1 MPPNGHIYGMRCTK
15 QQTEQTVSALLE
27 ALRTRQP
34 LAAANLRGMQ
44 DRWEAPAEIDD
55 EAPDLDRDTDVAI
68 ELIGRACRANN
79 AAATA
84 DLLREA
90 AKLLNEIADEVEA

>member
-1 MPPNGHIYGMRCTK
+1 MAHLAAVA
-15 QQTEQTVSALLE
+15 Q
-27 ALRTRQP
+27 RQP
-34 LAAANLRGMQ
+34 LATANLRGMQ

>member
-1 MPPNGHIYGMRCTK
+1 MRP
-15 QQTEQTVSALLE
+15 SFY
-27 ALRTRQP
+27 QP
-34 LAAANLRGMQ
+34 TISLQAAQIAYDNRA
-44 DRWEAPAEIDD
+44 EPEIDD

-90 AKLLNEIADEVEA
+90 AKLLRAIADEVGAA

>member
-1 MPPNGHIYGMRCTK
+1 M
-15 QQTEQTVSALLE
+15 SALLE

-34 LAAANLRGMQ
+34 LATATLPCVSDADPFPG
-44 DRWEAPAEIDD
+44 DD
-55 EAPDLDRDTDVAI
+55 CALDLDGQTDIAI
-68 ELIGRACRANN
+68 ELIGRACRARD

-90 AKLLNEIADEVEA
+90 AKLLRCIADEVAQ

>member
-1 MPPNGHIYGMRCTK
+1 MS
-15 QQTEQTVSALLE
+15 QLLE

-34 LAAANLRGMQ
+34 LATANLRGMQ
-44 DRWEAPAEIDD
+44 DRYEAPPEQDD
-55 EAPDLDRDTDVAI
+55 ALDLDGQTDIAI
-68 ELIGRACRANN
+68 ELIGRACRAHD

-90 AKLLNEIADEVEA
+90 AKLLVCIADEVAQ

>member
-1 MPPNGHIYGMRCTK
+1 M
-15 QQTEQTVSALLE
+15 SALLE

-34 LAAANLRGMQ
+34 LAAANLRGMH
-44 DRWEAPAEIDD
+44 DRWEAPPEVEDD
-55 EAPDLDRDTDVAI
+55 ERDPEAGADVAI

-90 AKLLNEIADEVEA
+90 AKLLNEIADEVDA

>member
-1 MPPNGHIYGMRCTK
+1 MST
-15 QQTEQTVSALLE
+15 LLE

-34 LAAANLRGMQ
+34 LATANLRGMQ
-44 DRWEAPAEIDD
+44 DRWEAPAEVEDD
-55 EAPDLDRDTDVAI
+55 ERDPEAGADVAI

-90 AKLLNEIADEVEA
+90 ADLLRAIADEVEA

>member
-1 MPPNGHIYGMRCTK
+1 MS
-15 QQTEQTVSALLE
+15 QLLE

-34 LAAANLRGMQ
+34 LATANLRGMQ
-44 DRWEAPAEIDD
+44 DRYEAPPEQDD
-55 EAPDLDRDTDVAI
+55 ALDLDGQTDIAI
-68 ELIGRACRANN
+68 ELIGRACRARD

-90 AKLLNEIADEVEA
+90 AKLLNSIADEVEA

>member
-1 MPPNGHIYGMRCTK
+1 MGSILTPAFD
-15 QQTEQTVSALLE
+15 ALQRAYDNRAE
-27 ALRTRQP
+27 P
-34 LAAANLRGMQ
+34 
-44 DRWEAPAEIDD
+44 EIDD

>member
-1 MPPNGHIYGMRCTK
+1 M
-15 QQTEQTVSALLE
+15 SALLE

-34 LAAANLRGMQ
+34 LATANLRGMQ
-44 DRWEAPAEIDD
+44 DRYEAPPEQDD
-55 EAPDLDRDTDVAI
+55 ALDVDAQTDIAI
-68 ELIGRACRANN
+68 ELIGRACRARD

-90 AKLLNEIADEVEA
+90 AKLLVCIADEVEAA

>member
-1 MPPNGHIYGMRCTK
+1 M
-15 QQTEQTVSALLE
+15 SALLE

-34 LAAANLRGMQ
+34 LATANLRGMQ
-44 DRWEAPAEIDD
+44 DRYEAPPEQDD
-55 EAPDLDRDTDVAI
+55 ALDLDGQTDIAI
-68 ELIGRACRANN
+68 ELIGRACRARD

-90 AKLLNEIADEVEA
+90 AKLLVCIADEVEA

>member
-1 MPPNGHIYGMRCTK
+1 MSH
-15 QQTEQTVSALLE
+15 LLE

-90 AKLLNEIADEVEA
+90 AKLLNEIADEVES

>member
-1 MPPNGHIYGMRCTK
+1 MTHLAAVA
-15 QQTEQTVSALLE
+15 Q
-27 ALRTRQP
+27 RQP
-34 LAAANLRGMQ
+34 LATANLRGMQ

-68 ELIGRACRANN
+68 ELIVGRACRANN

-90 AKLLNEIADEVEA
+90 AKLLECIADEVTA

>member
-1 MPPNGHIYGMRCTK
+1 M
-15 QQTEQTVSALLE
+15 SALLE

-34 LAAANLRGMQ
+34 LATANLRGMQ
-44 DRWEAPAEIDD
+44 DRYEAPPEQDD
-55 EAPDLDRDTDVAI
+55 ALDLDGKTDIAI

-90 AKLLNEIADEVEA
+90 AKLLVCIADEVEAA